1 MMNKTFN
8 FISLLLLILGI
19 SCSKQE
25 DMRNISRVNDRLKSY
40 IPSINEKLYTYKY
53 TRGSVVEEVKVF
65 HKTYRKLIRKNEPC
79 ADPYSCHYYEEY
91 ITEYKEYKRTGSFVL
106 GDGSMRVS
114 AMNNPKVILNIFYSR
129 YLTEVPLNSDL
140 SDYVTS
146 NMVTKVGN
154 YSIAGKT
161 YTNVVAAS
169 SPPSTSTSYVVLY
182 NKEYGILKINMG
194 SIETLEL
201 QP

>member
-1 MMNKTFN
+1 MKKSVFLS
-8 FISLLLLILGI
+8 IILYWLFLT

-25 DMRNISRVNDRLKSY
+25 DMRHISRVNDRLKSY

-53 TRGSVVEEVKVF
+53 RRGSVVEEVKVF
-65 HKTYRKLIRKNEPC
+65 HKTYTKLIRKNEPC
-79 ADPYSCHYYEEY
+79 ADPYSCHYYEEH

-114 AMNNPKVILNIFYSR
+114 ALNNPKVILNIFYSR
-129 YLTEVPLNSDL
+129 NLTEIPLNSDL

-146 NMVTKVGN
+146 NIVTKVGN
-154 YSIAGKT
+154 YSLAGKT
-161 YTNVVAAS
+161 YTDVV
-169 SPPSTSTSYVVLY
+169 TVYNQLDRNMVFY
-182 NKEYGILKINMG
+182 NKEYGIIKINMG
-194 SIETLEL
+194 STETLEL